1 MAAEGTSEGAS
12 GGASKGASRVT
23 TAWGTA
29 ALVERVIVPQR
40 AGAKRFAS
48 VVELLE
54 RADGERIVRFAYTTD
69 GVARRGPV
77 SLRARDLERLHTG
90 LAGTP
95 ELAALLG
102 GLIDV

>member
-1 MAAEGTSEGAS
+1 MTDGGTS
-12 GGASKGASRVT
+12 KVM

-54 RADGERIVRFAYTTD
+54 RPDGERFIRFAYTTD

-77 SLRARDLERLHTG
+77 SLRPRDLERLRKG
-90 LAGTP
+90 FADAP
-95 ELAALLG
+95 ELAAILRAGLG
-102 GLIDV
+102 MESGSAEESC

>member
-1 MAAEGTSEGAS
+1 MTDD
-12 GGASKGASRVT
+12 GASKVV

-29 ALVERVIVPQR
+29 VLVERVIAPQR

-77 SLRARDLERLHTG
+77 SLRARDLERLRSG
-90 LAGTP
+90 LVGAP
-95 ELAALLG
+95 ELAALLR
-102 GLIDV
+102 GLVDG